1 MDAATTNTLIA
12 TAVPFFGTVLTGLV
26 GVGVALAYKKLGLQQ
41 TATAAVVE
49 HNAHAAIQGA
59 LVTGAGIYATQGKA
73 AAVNYVAAVVP
84 DAIEHFGLTSADV
97 STAIIGKAAALAGV
111 TAPAGLVTAQ
121 PPAPGA

>member
-1 MDAATTNTLIA
+1 MDASTTNTLIV
-12 TAVPFFGTVLTGLV
+12 TFIPVFGTVLTGLA
-26 GVGVALAYKKLGLQQ
+26 GIGVALAYKKLGLQQ
-41 TATAAVVE
+41 TATDAVVE
-49 HNAHAAIQGA
+49 QKAQTAIQGA

-111 TAPAGLVTAQ
+111 TTPAGRVTAQ